1 MTREQVILAH
11 IKRDG
16 LGPEMVQA
24 ALRLRQRNR
33 DFECTCSTIELGL
46 IQLKELAFYPTRGSE
61 FYIALSLPGELP
73 AGTRLELLQ
82 QVDRE
87 QSLS

>member
-1 MTREQVILAH
+1 MTREEVILAH

-16 LGPEMVQA
+16 LGLEIGA
-24 ALRLRQRNR
+24 
-33 DFECTCSTIELGL
+33 
-46 IQLKELAFYPTRGSE
+46 GSE
-61 FYIALSLPGELP
+61 FYIAHSRTGELP
-73 AGTRLELLQ
+73 AGTRQELLQ